1 MVLSYGAIFCEIN
14 MVICFLPNVRSLLYC
29 VLFHIP
35 FTIHMHKM
43 IVGLVVAQLVKVWRY
58 KPGGYGF
65 NSQWGH

>member
-1 MVLSYGAIFCEIN
+1 MLSYSAILCEIS
-14 MVICFLPNVRSLLYC
+14 MIMSLLYC

-35 FTIHMHKM
+35 WIIHMHKL

-65 NSQWGH
+65 NS